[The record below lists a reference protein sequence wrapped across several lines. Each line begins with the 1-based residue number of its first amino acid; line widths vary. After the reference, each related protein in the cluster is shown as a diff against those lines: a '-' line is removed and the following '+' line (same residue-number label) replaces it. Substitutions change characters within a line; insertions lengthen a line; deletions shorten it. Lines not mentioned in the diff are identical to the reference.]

1 MSFRTDRREREKSKN
16 YIFGF
21 LNRRRAPHVEMTMG
35 GVNQVSQKVQSC
47 GSGRTVQLLMAIAG
61 NSYFSNTTSPFL
73 IVFKT

>member
-35 GVNQVSQKVQSC
+35 GVNEVPHNIQSC
-47 GSGRTVQLLMAIAG
+47 GSGE
-61 NSYFSNTTSPFL
+61 FSLRECGAMHYSLFL
-73 IVFKT
+73 Q